1 MNEKFPLE
9 FSSQEAITQPGKESM
24 MNPKP
29 VFTLPEYINN
39 GKRLDGMTAIVTG
52 GDSGIGRAVSIAYA
66 REGANVVIV
75 YLNEDEDA
83 QMTSNLIKEQGR
95 EALIISG
102 DIGDENF
109 CKDVVK
115 KTIEKFGTIDI
126 LVNNA
131 GEQHV
136 CNSILDISNEQ
147 LERTFK
153 TNIFG
158 AFYIIKA
165 ALPHMKSG
173 GRIINTTSITAYV
186 GNETLIDYSST
197 KGALTTLTRSLAI
210 NLATQGI
217 TVNAVAPG
225 PIWTPL
231 IPASFNKQKMQTFGK
246 NTALKRAGQP
256 VEVAE
261 AYVFLASKNASFIT
275 GETIHVNG
283 GEIAN
288 T

>member
-1 MNEKFPLE
+1 MNEKFPVE
-9 FSSQEAITQPGKESM
+9 FSSQEGITQPGKESM

-83 QMTSNLIKEQGR
+83 QITSSLIKEQGR

-109 CKDVVK
+109 CKDVVE
-115 KTIEKFGTIDI
+115 KTIKKFGTIDI

-165 ALPHMKSG
+165 ALPIMKSG

-197 KGALTTLTRSLAI
+197 KGALTALTRSLAI

-231 IPASFNKQKMQTFGK
+231 IPASFDKQKMQTFGK

-256 VEVAE
+256 VEAAE
-261 AYVFLASKNASFIT
+261 AYVFLASRNASFIT

>member
-9 FSSQEAITQPGKESM
+9 FSSQEEITQPGKESM

-39 GKRLDGMTAIVTG
+39 GNRLDGMTAIVTG
-52 GDSGIGRAVSIAYA
+52 GDSGIGRAVSIAYE

-83 QMTSNLIKEQGR
+83 QITSNLIKEQGR

-197 KGALTTLTRSLAI
+197 KGALTALTRSLAI

-231 IPASFNKQKMQTFGK
+231 IPASFDKQKMQTFGK

>member
-9 FSSQEAITQPGKESM
+9 FSSQEEITQPGKESM

-39 GKRLDGMTAIVTG
+39 GKRLEGMTAIVTG
-52 GDSGIGRAVSIAYA
+52 GDSGIGRAISIAYA

-109 CKDVVK
+109 CKDVIK

-131 GEQHV
+131 AEQHV

-197 KGALTTLTRSLAI
+197 KGALTALTRSLAI

-231 IPASFNKQKMQTFGK
+231 IPASFDKQKMQTFGK

>member
-9 FSSQEAITQPGKESM
+9 FSSQEEITQPGKESM

-29 VFTLPEYINN
+29 VFTLPEYINT
-39 GKRLDGMTAIVTG
+39 GRRLDGMTAIVTG

-66 REGANVVIV
+66 REGANVVVV

-115 KTIEKFGTIDI
+115 KTMGKFGTIDI

-197 KGALTTLTRSLAI
+197 KGALTSLTRSLAI

-231 IPASFNKQKMQTFGK
+231 IPASFNKQKIQTFGK

>member
-1 MNEKFPLE
+1 MNEKFPFE
-9 FSSQEAITQPGKESM
+9 FNSQVEITQPGKESM

-66 REGANVVIV
+66 REGANIVIV

-95 EALIISG
+95 DALIISG

-197 KGALTTLTRSLAI
+197 KGALTALTRSLAI

-231 IPASFNKQKMQTFGK
+231 IPASFDKQKMQTFGK
-246 NTALKRAGQP
+246 KTALKRAGQP

>member
-9 FSSQEAITQPGKESM
+9 FSSQEEITQPGKESM

-39 GKRLDGMTAIVTG
+39 GKRLEGMTAIVTG

-83 QMTSNLIKEQGR
+83 QMTSNLIEEQGR

-115 KTIEKFGTIDI
+115 KTIEKFGAIDI

-186 GNETLIDYSST
+186 GNETLMDYSST
-197 KGALTTLTRSLAI
+197 KGALTALTRSLAI

>member
-9 FSSQEAITQPGKESM
+9 FSSQEEITQPGKESM

-39 GKRLDGMTAIVTG
+39 GNRLDGMTAIVTG

-83 QMTSNLIKEQGR
+83 QITSNLIKEQGR

-197 KGALTTLTRSLAI
+197 KGALTALTRSLAI

-231 IPASFNKQKMQTFGK
+231 IPASFNKQKIQTFGK

>member
-9 FSSQEAITQPGKESM
+9 FSSQEEITQPGKESM

-39 GKRLDGMTAIVTG
+39 GNRLDGMTAIVTG

-83 QMTSNLIKEQGR
+83 QITSNLIKEQGR

-197 KGALTTLTRSLAI
+197 KGALTALTRSLAI

-231 IPASFNKQKMQTFGK
+231 IPASFDKQKMQTFGK

-256 VEVAE
+256 IEVAE

>member
-9 FSSQEAITQPGKESM
+9 FSSQEEITQPGKESI

-29 VFTLPEYINN
+29 LFTLPEYINN
-39 GKRLDGMTAIVTG
+39 GNRLDGMTAIVTG

-83 QMTSNLIKEQGR
+83 QITSNLIKEQGR

-158 AFYIIKA
+158 VFYIIKA

-197 KGALTTLTRSLAI
+197 KGALTALTRSLAI

-231 IPASFNKQKMQTFGK
+231 IPASFDKQKMQTFGK

>member
-1 MNEKFPLE
+1 MNEKFPFE
-9 FSSQEAITQPGKESM
+9 FNSQVEITQPGKESM

-197 KGALTTLTRSLAI
+197 KGALTALTRSLAI

-231 IPASFNKQKMQTFGK
+231 IPASFDKQKMQTFGK
-246 NTALKRAGQP
+246 KTALKRAGQP

>member
-1 MNEKFPLE
+1 MNKKFPLE
-9 FSSQEAITQPGKESM
+9 FSSQEEITQPGKESM

-39 GKRLDGMTAIVTG
+39 GNRLDGMTAIVTG

-83 QMTSNLIKEQGR
+83 QITSNLIKEQGR

-197 KGALTTLTRSLAI
+197 KGALTALTRSLAI

-231 IPASFNKQKMQTFGK
+231 IPASFDKQKMQTFGK

-261 AYVFLASKNASFIT
+261 GYVFLASKNASFIT

>member
-9 FSSQEAITQPGKESM
+9 FSSQEEITQPGKESM

-39 GKRLDGMTAIVTG
+39 GNRLDGMTAIVTG

-83 QMTSNLIKEQGR
+83 QITSNLIKEQGR
-95 EALIISG
+95 ESLIISG

-197 KGALTTLTRSLAI
+197 KGALTALTRSLAI

-231 IPASFNKQKMQTFGK
+231 IPASFDKQKMQTFGK

>member
-9 FSSQEAITQPGKESM
+9 FSSQEEITQPGKESM

-29 VFTLPEYINN
+29 VFTLPEYINS

-147 LERTFK
+147 LVRTFK

-197 KGALTTLTRSLAI
+197 KGALTSLTRSLAI
-210 NLATQGI
+210 NLANQGI

-231 IPASFNKQKMQTFGK
+231 IPASFNKQKIQTFGK

>member
-9 FSSQEAITQPGKESM
+9 FNSQEEITQPGKESM

-83 QMTSNLIKEQGR
+83 QMTSKLIKEEGR
-95 EALIISG
+95 EALTISG

-109 CKDVVK
+109 CKDVVR

-131 GEQHV
+131 AEQHV
-136 CNSILDISNEQ
+136 CNSIIDISNEQ

-165 ALPHMKSG
+165 ALPHMKFG

-197 KGALTTLTRSLAI
+197 KGALTALTRSLAI

>member
-9 FSSQEAITQPGKESM
+9 FSSQEGITQPGKESM

-83 QMTSNLIKEQGR
+83 QITSSLIKEQGR

-109 CKDVVK
+109 CKDVVE
-115 KTIEKFGTIDI
+115 KTIKKFGTIDI

-165 ALPHMKSG
+165 ALPIMKSG

-197 KGALTTLTRSLAI
+197 KGALTALTRSLAI

-231 IPASFNKQKMQTFGK
+231 IPASFDKQKMQTFGK

-261 AYVFLASKNASFIT
+261 AYVFLASRNASFIT

>member
-9 FSSQEAITQPGKESM
+9 FSSQEEITQPGKESM

-39 GKRLDGMTAIVTG
+39 GNRLDGMTAIVTG

-83 QMTSNLIKEQGR
+83 QITSNLIKEQGR

-197 KGALTTLTRSLAI
+197 KGALTALTRSLAI

-231 IPASFNKQKMQTFGK
+231 IPASFDKQKMKTFGK

>member
-9 FSSQEAITQPGKESM
+9 FSSQEEITQPGKESM

-39 GKRLDGMTAIVTG
+39 GKRLEGMTAIVTG

-83 QMTSNLIKEQGR
+83 QMTSNLIEEQGR

-115 KTIEKFGTIDI
+115 KTIEKFGAIDI

-197 KGALTTLTRSLAI
+197 KGALTALTRSLAI

>member
-1 MNEKFPLE
+1 MNEKFPFE
-9 FSSQEAITQPGKESM
+9 FNSQVEITQPGKESM

-66 REGANVVIV
+66 REGANIVIV

-197 KGALTTLTRSLAI
+197 KGALTALTRSLAI

-231 IPASFNKQKMQTFGK
+231 IPASFDKQKMQTFGK
-246 NTALKRAGQP
+246 KTALKRAGQP

>member
-9 FSSQEAITQPGKESM
+9 FSSQEEITQPGKESM

-29 VFTLPEYINN
+29 LFTLPEYINN
-39 GKRLDGMTAIVTG
+39 GNRLDGMTAIVTG

-83 QMTSNLIKEQGR
+83 QITSNLIKEQGR

-165 ALPHMKSG
+165 ALPHMKAG

-197 KGALTTLTRSLAI
+197 KGALTALTRSLAI

-231 IPASFNKQKMQTFGK
+231 IPASFDKQKMQTFGK

>member
-9 FSSQEAITQPGKESM
+9 FSSQEEITQPGKESM

-39 GKRLDGMTAIVTG
+39 GNRLDGMTAIVTG

-83 QMTSNLIKEQGR
+83 QITSNLIKEQGR

-197 KGALTTLTRSLAI
+197 KGALTALTRSLAI

-231 IPASFNKQKMQTFGK
+231 ISASFDKQKMQTFGK

>member
-1 MNEKFPLE
+1 MNKKFPLE
-9 FSSQEAITQPGKESM
+9 FSSQEEITQPGKESM

-39 GKRLDGMTAIVTG
+39 GNRLDGMTAIVTG

-83 QMTSNLIKEQGR
+83 QITSNLIKEQGR

-197 KGALTTLTRSLAI
+197 KGALTALTRSLAI

-231 IPASFNKQKMQTFGK
+231 IPASFDKQKMQTFGK

>member
-1 MNEKFPLE
+1 MNEKFSLE
-9 FSSQEAITQPGKESM
+9 FSSQEEITQPGKESM

-29 VFTLPEYINN
+29 VFTLPEYINS
-39 GKRLDGMTAIVTG
+39 GRRLEGMTAIVTG
-52 GDSGIGRAVSIAYA
+52 GDSGIGRAVSITYA

-197 KGALTTLTRSLAI
+197 KGALTSLTRSLAI

-231 IPASFNKQKMQTFGK
+231 IPASFNKQKIQTFGK

>member
-9 FSSQEAITQPGKESM
+9 FSSQEEITQPGKESM

-29 VFTLPEYINN
+29 LFTLPEYINN
-39 GKRLDGMTAIVTG
+39 GNRLDGMTAIVTG

-83 QMTSNLIKEQGR
+83 QITSNLIKEQGR

-197 KGALTTLTRSLAI
+197 KGALTALTRSLAI

-231 IPASFNKQKMQTFGK
+231 IPASFDKQKMQTFGK

>member
-9 FSSQEAITQPGKESM
+9 FSSQEEITQPGKESM

-39 GKRLDGMTAIVTG
+39 GKRLEGMTAIVTG

-95 EALIISG
+95 EALVISG

-186 GNETLIDYSST
+186 GNETLIDYSAT
-197 KGALTTLTRSLAI
+197 KGALTALTRSLAI
-210 NLATQGI
+210 NLATKGI

>member
-9 FSSQEAITQPGKESM
+9 FSSQEEITQPGKESM

-29 VFTLPEYINN
+29 VFTLPEYINS
-39 GKRLDGMTAIVTG
+39 GRRLDGMTAIVTG

-147 LERTFK
+147 LVRTFK

-197 KGALTTLTRSLAI
+197 KGALTSLTRSLAI
-210 NLATQGI
+210 NLANQGI

-231 IPASFNKQKMQTFGK
+231 IPASFNKQKIQTFGK

>member
-9 FSSQEAITQPGKESM
+9 FNSQEEITQPGKESM

-29 VFTLPEYINN
+29 VFTLPEYINS
-39 GKRLDGMTAIVTG
+39 GRRLDGMTAIVTG

-197 KGALTTLTRSLAI
+197 KGALTSLTRSLAI

-231 IPASFNKQKMQTFGK
+231 IPASFNKQKIQTFGK

>member
-9 FSSQEAITQPGKESM
+9 FNSQEEITQPGKESM

-29 VFTLPEYINN
+29 VFTLPEYINS
-39 GKRLDGMTAIVTG
+39 GRRLDGMTAIVTG

-186 GNETLIDYSST
+186 GNETLIDYSAT
-197 KGALTTLTRSLAI
+197 KGALTSLTRSLAI

-231 IPASFNKQKMQTFGK
+231 IPASFNKQKIQTFGK

>member
-9 FSSQEAITQPGKESM
+9 FSSQEEITQPGKESM

-39 GKRLDGMTAIVTG
+39 GNRLDGMTAIVTG

-75 YLNEDEDA
+75 YLDEDEDA
-83 QMTSNLIKEQGR
+83 QITSNLIKEQGR

-197 KGALTTLTRSLAI
+197 KGALTALTRSLAI

-231 IPASFNKQKMQTFGK
+231 IPASFDKQKMQTFGK

>member
-9 FSSQEAITQPGKESM
+9 FSSQEEITQPGKESM

-39 GKRLDGMTAIVTG
+39 GKRLEGMTAIVTG

-83 QMTSNLIKEQGR
+83 QMTSNLIEEQGR

-115 KTIEKFGTIDI
+115 KTIEKFGAIDI

-197 KGALTTLTRSLAI
+197 KGALTALTRSLAI

-231 IPASFNKQKMQTFGK
+231 IPASFDKQKMQTFGK
-246 NTALKRAGQP
+246 NTALKRADQP